1 MNTIVKVAVNYA
13 ADMLDAQAWDLD
25 YSLKGAEW
33 DSRARLDLIALQYGL
48 TSGFE
53 VYCEH
58 NTGEAQS

>member
-1 MNTIVKVAVNYA
+1 MKTIVKVAVNYA

-48 TSGFE
+48 TSGFD

-58 NTGEAQS
+58 NTKEAQS

>member
-1 MNTIVKVAVNYA
+1 MRKIVKVAVNYA

-33 DSRARLDLIALQYGL
+33 DCRARLDLIALQYGL